1 MIIETEVQTLP
12 KEMNHFFLKDEKKNN
27 KGVSINTT
35 IGFRQH
41 LCKIEHCVAGRWWD
55 VDDISR
61 VLTESEK
68 KT

>member
-41 LCKIEHCVAGRWWD
+41 LCKIEHCVAGR
-55 VDDISR
+55 
-61 VLTESEK
+61 
-68 KT
+68 